1 MDHISGIKNFDLKIT
16 IAKIHKMPDVSFT
29 EIGPSTGLSIK
40 WGLMTW
46 DLSTS
51 FIISIDNLFV
61 IHSSSYWL
69 SKYTG
74 EVR

>member
-40 WGLMTW
+40 
-46 DLSTS
+46 
-51 FIISIDNLFV
+51 
-61 IHSSSYWL
+61 
-69 SKYTG
+69 
-74 EVR
+74 